1 MREAGPV
8 LIGVPLLLLV
18 AAALAGL
25 LAARRVPHRPADRL
39 LDLMVALC
47 GAAVGSA
54 TQLLAAGGRAGLVE
68 LLVAGLLGAWLTVGI
83 VHQLR
88 PHGGTRRT
96 ARGLR

>member
-1 MREAGPV
+1 MRDAERV

-25 LAARRVPHRPADRL
+25 LAARRVPHRPVDRL

-54 TQLLAAGGRAGLVE
+54 TQLLATGGRTGLGE
-68 LLVAGLLGAWLTVGI
+68 PLVAGLLGAWLTLGI

-88 PHGGTRRT
+88 PRAGTSRT
-96 ARGLR
+96 TRGAR